1 MKYSNLLVGGLLAL
15 LVQVSANAQVY
26 ESEDAEGVPEFS
38 DSPTPGAEVVDIPS
52 TNLMDAPEAEAAP
65 APAAPPQSAP
75 VAGGGDTE
83 AGEGESID
91 YYGGGD
97 DEDNVRVQRREDAD
111 RIEHVI
117 PGNGDAGAIG
127 PGPEGGTVE
136 AGAVRPEGGEA
147 VRSEAGGR
155 R

>member
-1 MKYSNLLVGGLLAL
+1 MKYANLFVGGLLSL

-65 APAAPPQSAP
+65 ASAAPPQSVP
-75 VAGGGDTE
+75 VAGGGDTA
-83 AGEGESID
+83 AGEGESVE
-91 YYGGGD
+91 YYGGD
-97 DEDNVRVQRREDAD
+97 DEDNVRLQRREDVD

-117 PGNGDAGAIG
+117 PGNG
-127 PGPEGGTVE
+127 E
-136 AGAVRPEGGEA
+136 AGAVRPEGAEA

>member
-1 MKYSNLLVGGLLAL
+1 MNYSNLLVGGLLAL

-83 AGEGESID
+83 AGEGESVD
-91 YYGGGD
+91 YYGGD
-97 DEDNVRVQRREDAD
+97 DEDNVRLQRREDAD

-117 PGNGDAGAIG
+117 PGNG
-127 PGPEGGTVE
+127 E
-136 AGAVRPEGGEA
+136 AEAVRTEGAEA